1 MAEHDLTAEQEVRA
15 AVAAFNRAAR
25 EGDAA
30 TLESLLG
37 DELFYGH
44 SNALMENKAVCIE
57 HLLRG
62 RIDFQDEPG
71 SDVQIHGGTAI
82 FHAKTMAHN
91 PKPEGVV
98 IVPLDLVQVWVK
110 RGGAWQRAQ
119 FAAEKTWSPR
129 CSAGVIASRCPA
141 AQSS

>member
-1 MAEHDLTAEQEVRA
+1 MADHDPIAEQEVRA
-15 AVAAFNRAAR
+15 AVAAFNKAAR

-30 TLESLLG
+30 ALDALLG

-57 HLLRG
+57 HLVRG

-71 SDVQIHGGTAI
+71 SEVQIHGGTAI
-82 FHAKTMAHN
+82 FHARTHAHN

-98 IVPLDLVQVWVK
+98 VVPLDLVQVWVR
-110 RGGAWQRAQ
+110 RGGGWRMVARH
-119 FAAEKTWSPR
+119 TTR
-129 CSAGVIASRCPA
+129 IPA
-141 AQSS
+141 A

>member
-1 MAEHDLTAEQEVRA
+1 MADHNPAAEQEVRA

-25 EGDAA
+25 EADGAA
-30 TLESLLG
+30 LDGLLG
-37 DELFYGH
+37 EELFYGH

-62 RIDFQDEPG
+62 RIDFRDEPG
-71 SDVQIHGGTAI
+71 SEVQIHGDTAI
-82 FHAKTMAHN
+82 FHGKTMAHN

-110 RGGAWQRAQ
+110 RGGKWQMVARHTT
-119 FAAEKTWSPR
+119 KLP
-129 CSAGVIASRCPA
+129 
-141 AQSS
+141 